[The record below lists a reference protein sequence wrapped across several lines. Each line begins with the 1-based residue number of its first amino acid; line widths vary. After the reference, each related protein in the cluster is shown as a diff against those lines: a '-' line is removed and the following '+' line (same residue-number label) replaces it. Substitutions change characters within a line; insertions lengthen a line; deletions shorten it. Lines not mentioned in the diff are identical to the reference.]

1 MQSVGVLW
9 LATTLAITARDARA
23 QGRSACAT
31 ANTPTPDSLTLLLTS
46 VVEPF
51 DVSDDGTAEYAT
63 RLAGE
68 IANALAVPTPFG
80 MDAYIGHRMPGDDA
94 EHVTGAHL
102 DLDATYGITLAR
114 DGHVRRAGVI
124 TASLNPALD
133 RAVLAAIRAVDSA
146 GSFAPVPGGIQGDT
160 VPLRLLLTASD
171 SSRARGVPIL
181 RARVPIRRLDRQL
194 APAGDERAPQYPD
207 ELRGRGIP
215 GRVDV
220 SFVVDAKGAVIRST
234 ISVRG
239 ATDAAFARSVLEVLP
254 TYRFIPAVVDG
265 CAVPFHGAMPFAFA
279 GR

>member
-9 LATTLAITARDARA
+9 LAATLVAAAHDARA

-31 ANTPTPDSLTLLLTS
+31 ANTPTADSLTLLLTS

-51 DVSDDGTAEYAT
+51 DVGENGASEYAT
-63 RLAGE
+63 RIAGE
-68 IANALAVPTPFG
+68 IVGALAVPTPFG
-80 MDAYIGHRMPGDDA
+80 MDAYVGHRMPADDA
-94 EHVTGAHL
+94 QHITGAHL
-102 DLDATYGITLAR
+102 DLDAMYGITLTR
-114 DGHVRRAGVI
+114 DGHVKHAGVI
-124 TASLNPALD
+124 TTSLNPALD
-133 RAVLAAIRAVDSA
+133 RAVLAAIRQVDSA
-146 GSFAPVPGGIQGDT
+146 GSFAPVPGRTQGDT
-160 VPLRLLLTASD
+160 LPLRLLLTASD

-181 RARVPIRRLDRQL
+181 RARVPLRHLDRQL

-220 SFVVDAKGAVIRST
+220 SFVVDAKGALIRST

-254 TYRFIPAVVDG
+254 SYRFIPAAVDG
-265 CAVPFHGAMPFAFA
+265 CAVPFHGAMPFVFA